1 MIAMFGWLSDA
12 RTFASRLEAGDSFR
26 VCRERLGQDLD
37 GDIAIELRVAG
48 SVHLAHAPFADL
60 RGDFVNA
67 EACAGG
73 EGHSLRDYTGG
84 AAARTGLLL
93 TDAVVFTNTLRA
105 SAVILST

>member
-1 MIAMFGWLSDA
+1 MAQRREDF
-12 RTFASRLEAGDSFR
+12 RFTLEAGDSFR

-93 TDAVVFTNTLRA
+93 TDAVEFPGRPVCT
-105 SAVILST
+105 SP